1 MIKRILTGI
10 ILLLGASL
18 SLHAQTDVQKLKER
32 DRKTQ
37 LEMSRSKEIFSALLN
52 NLSILY
58 VDTIDMKSIFS
69 EGMNSMLAGLDPYTN
84 YLEQSETE
92 DFKFMATGEYG
103 GIGAFIQQRD
113 SVVYVS
119 NPMPN
124 TPAERAGL
132 KVGDMFVKIDTL
144 SVIPSTNARVSN
156 LLKGPVGT
164 SVKVTIRRL
173 GEDKEREITLVRE
186 KVIVDQVVH
195 RGIYGDGVG
204 YIRLSSFTDKSAQNV
219 MDAFTQLR
227 DTKKM
232 KSLILDLRGN
242 TGGVMGGAIE
252 ILSMFVPEKTLVVE
266 TKGRQVGT
274 SQKYYTSGKVLDTKI
289 PIAVLI
295 NSNSASSSEIV
306 AGAMQDLDRAVL
318 IGSKSFGKG
327 LVQTTRPLPYKG
339 LLKVTTARYHI
350 PSGRCIQQIDYSHK
364 QPDGSVAAVP
374 DSLTTLFKTTNGRE
388 VRDGG
393 GIRPDI
399 EIKDEIL
406 PGIVIYMLRDGSLF
420 EYAGRLFLKNPK
432 VQSIKEIKITDE
444 EFEGLVNFLE
454 EKKFRYGEQ
463 SRKVVSALERLIEF
477 EGYSESSKEAFEALK
492 KQLEPNLK
500 RDIVP
505 HKKLISAYLKEF
517 LAAYYFGMEAQYA
530 VNMETDPTVTK
541 AIEILSN
548 PKEYNKILFPKK

>member
-1 MIKRILTGI
+1 
-10 ILLLGASL
+10 
-18 SLHAQTDVQKLKER
+18 
-32 DRKTQ
+32 
-37 LEMSRSKEIFSALLN
+37 MSRSREIFSALLN
-52 NLSILY
+52 NLSALY
-58 VDTIDMKSIFS
+58 VDTIDMKSIFAD
-69 EGMNSMLAGLDPYTN
+69 GINSMLSGLDPYTN

-113 SVVYVS
+113 SAVYVS
-119 NPMPN
+119 NPMPG
-124 TPAERAGL
+124 TPAQRAGL

-144 SVIPSTNARVSN
+144 SVIPSTSTRISN

-164 SVKVTIRRL
+164 TVKVTIRRL
-173 GEDKEREITLVRE
+173 GEEKEREITLVRE
-186 KVIVDQVVH
+186 KVVVDQVVH

-204 YIRLSSFTDKSAQNV
+204 YIRLASFTDKSAQNV
-219 MDAFTQLR
+219 LDAYTQLQK
-227 DTKKM
+227 TKRM

-242 TGGVMGGAIE
+242 TGGVMGGAID
-252 ILSMFVPEKTLVVE
+252 ILSMFVPDKTLVVE
-266 TKGRQVGT
+266 TKGRQPGT
-274 SQKYYTSGKVLDTKI
+274 SQKYYTSGKVKDVKI

-295 NSNSASSSEIV
+295 NGNSASSSEIV

-350 PSGRCIQQIDYSHK
+350 PSGRCIQQMYYSHK

-406 PGIVIYMLRDGSLF
+406 PAIVVYMLRDGSLF
-420 EYAGRLFLKNPK
+420 EYAGKLFLEKPK
-432 VQSIKEIKITDE
+432 SQSLKDIVITDKD
-444 EFEGLVNFLE
+444 FDGFVNFLE
-454 EKKFRYGEQ
+454 KKEFKYGEQ
-463 SRKVVSALERLIEF
+463 SQKVVSSLQRLIEF

-505 HKKLISAYLKEF
+505 HKKLILNYLKEF
-517 LAAYYFGMEAQYA
+517 LAAHYFGMEAQYA

-541 AIEILSN
+541 AIEILSDT
-548 PKEYNKILFPKK
+548 KEYNKILNPSK